1 MGGSGS
7 GSLTKS
13 RCYSRLHHLK
23 AWWDWR
29 IDLVSSGGTQRVFQD
44 GDKAAEVGVS
54 VSLGCVTNTTFWA
67 VSITDTYFL
76 TVPEAGS
83 PG

>member
-1 MGGSGS
+1 M
-7 GSLTKS
+7 
-13 RCYSRLHHLK
+13 
-23 AWWDWR
+23 
-29 IDLVSSGGTQRVFQD
+29 FQD